1 MNYDFESY
9 LSRKGTGSYKWVRL
23 ENLDAKILP
32 FDAADME
39 FRTSPEIIARL
50 EELAR
55 FGEWGYTMPTEK
67 YKKAVVDWMKNH
79 HNYEIKP

>member
-1 MNYDFESY
+1 MNYDFEIDI
-9 LSRKGTGSYKWVRL
+9 RIEGTGSYKWVRL

-55 FGEWGYTMPTEK
+55 LVNGVIPCPR
-67 YKKAVVDWMKNH
+67 KNT
-79 HNYEIKP
+79 KRPLLTG